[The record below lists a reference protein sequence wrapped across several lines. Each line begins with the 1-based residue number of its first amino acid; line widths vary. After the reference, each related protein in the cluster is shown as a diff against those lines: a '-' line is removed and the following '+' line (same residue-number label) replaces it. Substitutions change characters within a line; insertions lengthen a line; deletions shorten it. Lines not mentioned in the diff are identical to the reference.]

1 MKTSALQLFYR
12 TLVRAQAQALFAVL
26 LLFTVPAALAQ
37 DFVWAPDFPVG
48 AAIPEISA
56 QDQDGNVKTFADLVG
71 EKGML
76 FMISRSFDW

>member
-1 MKTSALQLFYR
+1 MKKTAGKPFYK
-12 TLVRAQAQALFAVL
+12 TLVRAPSQALLAVL
-26 LLFTVPAALAQ
+26 LLCTFPAALAQ

-76 FMISRSFDW
+76 FMMSRSFDW